1 MITQTATGSFLF
13 PFFAIT
19 IALKAY
25 FLTFLNVTAQYF
37 KNSIFFLLAPFYKRI
52 NGFLEVGELLGYNG
66 AQYHCRLATVGFRA
80 HCTELELV
88 TRKGER
94 RGAIAVGSVEEEV
107 GYFAYY
113 IQFEVGFF
121 LRR

>member
-1 MITQTATGSFLF
+1 MITQTTAGSFLF

-25 FLTFLNVTAQYF
+25 FLTFLNVAAQYF
-37 KNSIFFLLAPFYKRI
+37 KNRIFFLLAPLYKRI
-52 NGFLEVGELLGYNG
+52 NGFLKLGELLSYNG

-80 HCTELELV
+80 HCTEFELV
-88 TRKGER
+88 ARKGER
-94 RGAIAVGSVEEEV
+94 RGAVAVGSVEEEV

-113 IQFEVGFF
+113 VQFEFSFF